1 MGQGD
6 EIVTEKKII
15 TFFRN
20 SLASLPN
27 LRFEGAVYILGVS
40 QFSNNDPNEQPES
53 HLKSMTSILAATLA
67 AKATTVSN
75 WGINIVALTS
85 PAMMAQG
92 DLKSQ
97 MGGALGILNLV
108 GLVLA
113 FGGLLFAAVM
123 FMMGQTER
131 MIYGLVGALIG
142 GLSFLIVKAMFQSS
156 DKNVNSLQL
165 GS

>member
-1 MGQGD
+1 M
-6 EIVTEKKII
+6 
-15 TFFRN
+15 
-20 SLASLPN
+20 SPS
-27 LRFEGAVYILGVS
+27 
-40 QFSNNDPNEQPES
+40 
-53 HLKSMTSILAATLA
+53 LAATLA
-67 AKATTVSN
+67 VKAVNVSHL
-75 WGINIVALTS
+75 GVKLFAMTS
-85 PAMMAQG
+85 MLAASG
-92 DLKSQ
+92 GTSDLKSQ

-142 GLSFLIVKAMFQSS
+142 GLAFLIVKAMFSSS
-156 DKNVNSLQL
+156 DTNAADLSL

>member
-1 MGQGD
+1 MSPT
-6 EIVTEKKII
+6 IAATMAIKATNVSH
-15 TFFRN
+15 F
-20 SLASLPN
+20 
-27 LRFEGAVYILGVS
+27 GVKM
-40 QFSNNDPNEQPES
+40 FA
-53 HLKSMTSILAATLA
+53 MTSMLAAT
-67 AKATTVSN
+67 
-75 WGINIVALTS
+75 
-85 PAMMAQG
+85 

-142 GLSFLIVKAMFQSS
+142 GLAFLIVKAMFSSS
-156 DKNVNSLQL
+156 DSNAADLSL